1 MGSHDGL
8 DCRYRIW
15 MLQVA
20 GDYGSNTAMKASTP
34 SLIVTLLVLGPLS
47 LPAAESADPVVSALH
62 VSLARNL
69 VHARE
74 WLDQKDYKS
83 LGQSAGN
90 LKFLAELQKSRSDD
104 KQWQGAL
111 EIVLLGTTAVQTAAR
126 LEDSTKCTQALDALD
141 KAAITAMVI
150 SPTGKPTTYD
160 KPPAT
165 RPMMLLMDAILADA
179 KVSLSTGHVD
189 AAKKQIR
196 VLAELGKLVSNSRT
210 TPAWKTL
217 GDDFV
222 AASTKTADSPETD
235 SQAVRQLIRGV
246 SQRCEACHE
255 KSRTRQ

>member
-1 MGSHDGL
+1 
-8 DCRYRIW
+8 
-15 MLQVA
+15 MLQIA
-20 GDYGSNTAMKASTP
+20 RGYGSNAAMKACI
-34 SLIVTLLVLGPLS
+34 LKVIVAVMVASPFQ
-47 LPAAESADPVVSALH
+47 LPAAETADPVVAALH
-62 VSLARNL
+62 VAVARNL

-90 LKFLAELQKSRSDD
+90 LKVLAELQKSRSDD
-104 KQWQGAL
+104 TQWQTAL
-111 EIVLLGTTAVQTAAR
+111 EIVVIGTTAVQSAAKLENSTA
-126 LEDSTKCTQALDALD
+126 CTQALDALD

-150 SPTGKPTTYD
+150 SPTGKPT
-160 KPPAT
+160 KVANPPAT

-189 AAKKQIR
+189 AAKKQVR

-210 TPAWKTL
+210 TPAWATL
-217 GDDFV
+217 SEDFV
-222 AASTKTADSPETD
+222 GAASKTADSKETD